1 MLPECPHTE
10 AVNRISHDMY
20 YAEDC
25 ITVRLARGEARMLAG
40 ETRMNIYDK
49 AFERRET
56 KQNIILACSL
66 TGVLS
71 MLIHFI
77 FHIG

>member
-1 MLPECPHTE
+1 MGEFQHKEVVDRL
-10 AVNRISHDMY
+10 AHDMY

-25 ITVRLARGEARMLAG
+25 VTVRLARGEARMLAG

-56 KQNIILACSL
+56 KQNIILTCAL
-66 TGVLS
+66 TGVVAILV
-71 MLIHFI
+71 HFI
-77 FHIG
+77 FHLG